1 MQATCGYYWLVRL
14 EQAAAAARELTA
26 CTLMH
31 TSELN
36 LQLHERSEM
45 RLLHGGTAVGC

>member
-1 MQATCGYYWLVRL
+1 M
-14 EQAAAAARELTA
+14 AAQPSAAELTA

-31 TSELN
+31 MSELM
-36 LQLHERSEM
+36 LQLHERCAM